1 MKYLL
6 DTCII
11 SQFVRGNAGVLQKF
25 KIIPPEKI
33 SISAITYME
42 VEYGLKINPQRTAK
56 IYPIMNSLFTVV
68 KIVPYTQ
75 EDANATAEIRAI
87 LKARGMPIG
96 PYDVMLAGCAKQR
109 GLILVTDNL
118 EEFQRIEGIVI
129 ENWVSRS

>member
-11 SQFVRGNAGVLQKF
+11 SQWVRGNTGVLQQLKT
-25 KIIPPEKI
+25 IPPEQI

-42 VEYGLKINPQRTAK
+42 VEYGLKINPQRAAK
-56 IYPIMNSLFTVV
+56 IYSVMNSLFTVV
-68 KIVPYTQ
+68 TIVPYTQ
-75 EDANATAEIRAI
+75 ADANTTAEIRAL
-87 LKARGMPIG
+87 LKARGIPIG

-118 EEFQRIEGIVI
+118 AEFQRIEGIVV
-129 ENWVSRS
+129 ENWVTRP

>member
-11 SQFVRGNAGVLQKF
+11 SQWVRGNTGVLQQLKT
-25 KIIPPEKI
+25 IPPKQI

-42 VEYGLKINPQRTAK
+42 VEYGLKINPQRAAK
-56 IYPIMNSLFTVV
+56 IYPVMNSLFTVV
-68 KIVPYTQ
+68 TIVPYTQ
-75 EDANATAEIRAI
+75 ADANTIAEIRAL
-87 LKARGMPIG
+87 LKARGIPIG

-118 EEFQRIEGIVI
+118 AEFQRIEGIVV
-129 ENWVSRS
+129 ENWVTRP

>member
-11 SQFVRGNAGVLQKF
+11 SQWVRGNTGVLQQLKT
-25 KIIPPEKI
+25 IPPEQI

-42 VEYGLKINPQRTAK
+42 VEYGLKINPQRAAK
-56 IYPIMNSLFTVV
+56 IYPVMNSLFTVV
-68 KIVPYTQ
+68 TIVPYTQ
-75 EDANATAEIRAI
+75 ADANTTAEIRAL
-87 LKARGMPIG
+87 LKARGIPIG

-118 EEFQRIEGIVI
+118 AEFQRIEGIVV
-129 ENWVSRS
+129 ENWVTRP

>member
-1 MKYLL
+1 
-6 DTCII
+6 
-11 SQFVRGNAGVLQKF
+11 
-25 KIIPPEKI
+25 
-33 SISAITYME
+33 
-42 VEYGLKINPQRTAK
+42 
-56 IYPIMNSLFTVV
+56 V

-75 EDANATAEIRAI
+75 EDANVTAEIRAI

-129 ENWVSRS
+129 ENWVSRP